1 MSDLRIKLIL
11 DAKISLDE
19 ITKITYGNFEMDR
32 NKVFEL
38 MENFKGNE
46 RDFLDDFIFWGKD
59 FKVIV
64 KIDDDLFFEKISF
77 KQPTI
82 IEKIIPDNLIRTFTH
97 EAKDGMFYSLPFES
111 EELKK
116 EKEIQNAKRIEQERK
131 EREREEAYAISFYEA
146 FETHI
151 LSNENLKYL
160 EDFSILRDKKRP
172 NNRYII
178 IPEDFPLYEEKSFYK
193 ELLGKDLYNVIDF
206 YGYTYSKDNK
216 FILSL
221 FKCDGLF
228 GTIFYAADRRND
240 MIKNLLDNKKIF
252 KTIGFSFDY
261 IPDNL
266 KDISNDEIIEQIL
279 IKLKNRGDF

>member
-1 MSDLRIKLIL
+1 MSNLCVKLIL
-11 DAKISLDE
+11 DAKIYLDE
-19 ITKITYGNFEMDR
+19 VTKITYGNFEMDK

-38 MENFKGNE
+38 MRDFEGNE
-46 RDFLDDFIFWGKD
+46 KDFLDDFVFWGKD
-59 FKVIV
+59 FKVMV
-64 KIDDDLFFEKISF
+64 RKDDELFFEKISF
-77 KQPTI
+77 KEPHI

-116 EKEIQNAKRIEQERK
+116 EKEKQNAKRIEQERK
-131 EREREEAYAISFYEA
+131 EREREESYAISFYEM
-146 FETHI
+146 FGTHI

-160 EDFSILRDKKRP
+160 EDFSVLKDKKRP
-172 NNRYII
+172 DNRYII
-178 IPEDFPLYEEKSFYK
+178 IPEDFPLYENELFYK
-193 ELLGKDLYNVIDF
+193 EILGNDLYNVIDF

-221 FKCDGLF
+221 LQCDGLF
-228 GTIFYAADRRND
+228 GTIFYAADKRND

-252 KTIGFSFDY
+252 KTIGLSFDY

-266 KDISNDEIIEQIL
+266 KDMSNDEIIEQIL
-279 IKLKNRGDF
+279 IKLKK

>member
-11 DAKISLDE
+11 DAKISLDD
-19 ITKITYGNFEMDR
+19 ITKITYGNFEMDK

-38 MENFKGNE
+38 MRDFKGNE
-46 RDFLDDFIFWGKD
+46 KDFLDDFVFWGKD
-59 FKVIV
+59 FKVMV
-64 KIDDDLFFEKISF
+64 KKDDELFFEKISF
-77 KQPTI
+77 KQPQI

-111 EELKK
+111 EELKR
-116 EKEIQNAKRIEQERK
+116 EKERQNAKRIEQEKK
-131 EREREEAYAISFYEA
+131 EREREESYAISFYEM
-146 FETHI
+146 FGTHI

-160 EDFSILRDKKRP
+160 EDFSVLRDKKRP
-172 NNRYII
+172 DNRYII
-178 IPEDFPLYEEKSFYK
+178 IPEDFPLYENELFYK
-193 ELLGKDLYNVIDF
+193 EILGKDLYNVIDF

-221 FKCDGLF
+221 LQCDGLF

-240 MIKNLLDNKKIF
+240 MIQNLLDNKKIF
-252 KTIGFSFDY
+252 KTIGLSFDY
-261 IPDNL
+261 IPENL

-279 IKLKNRGDF
+279 IKLKNKGV

>member
-1 MSDLRIKLIL
+1 MSNLCIKLIL
-11 DAKISLDE
+11 DAKIYLDE
-19 ITKITYGNFEMDR
+19 INKITYGNFEMDK

-46 RDFLDDFIFWGKD
+46 RDFLDDFVFWGKD
-59 FKVIV
+59 FKVMV
-64 KIDDDLFFEKISF
+64 RKDDGLFFEKISF
-77 KQPTI
+77 KQPQI

-111 EELKK
+111 EELKA
-116 EKEIQNAKRIEQERK
+116 EKERQNAKRTEQEEK
-131 EREREEAYAISFYEA
+131 EREREESYAISFYEA
-146 FETHI
+146 LEINI
-151 LSNENLKYL
+151 LSNENIKYL
-160 EDFSILRDKKRP
+160 EDFSVLRDKKRP
-172 NNRYII
+172 DNRYII
-178 IPEDFPLYEEKSFYK
+178 IPDNFPLYEEKSFYK

-216 FILSL
+216 FISYLL
-221 FKCDGLF
+221 QCDGLF
-228 GTIFYAADRRND
+228 GTIFYAADKRND

-266 KDISNDEIIEQIL
+266 KDMSNDEIIEEIL
-279 IKLKNRGDF
+279 IKLKK

>member
-11 DAKISLDE
+11 DAKISLDD
-19 ITKITYGNFEMDR
+19 ITKITYDNFEMDKD
-32 NKVFEL
+32 KVFEL
-38 MENFKGNE
+38 MENFKENE
-46 RDFLDDFIFWGKD
+46 RDFLDDFIFWGED

-64 KIDDDLFFEKISF
+64 KIDDDLSFEKISF

-97 EAKDGMFYSLPFES
+97 KAKDGLFYSLPFES

-116 EKEIQNAKRIEQERK
+116 EKERQNAKRIEEEKR
-131 EREREEAYAISFYEA
+131 EMEREEAYAISYYEA
-146 FETHI
+146 LETRI

-160 EDFSILRDKKRP
+160 EDFSILKDKKRL
-172 NNRYII
+172 NKYII
-178 IPEDFPLYEEKSFYK
+178 IPENFPLYENELFYK

-206 YGYTYSKDNK
+206 YGYTYSDDNK
-216 FILSL
+216 FISYLL
-221 FKCDGLF
+221 QCDGLF
-228 GTIFYAADRRND
+228 GTIFYANDRRND

-252 KTIGFSFDY
+252 KTFGFFFDY

-266 KDISNDEIIEQIL
+266 KDMSNDEIIEQIL
-279 IKLKNRGDF
+279 IKLKKRDLN

>member
-11 DAKISLDE
+11 DAKISLDD
-19 ITKITYGNFEMDR
+19 ITKITYDNFEMDKD
-32 NKVFEL
+32 KVFEL
-38 MENFKGNE
+38 MKNFKGNE
-46 RDFLDDFIFWGKD
+46 RDFLDNFIFWGED

-64 KIDDDLFFEKISF
+64 KIDDDLSFEKISF

-97 EAKDGMFYSLPFES
+97 KAKDGLFYSLPFES

-116 EKEIQNAKRIEQERK
+116 EKEIQNAKRIEEEKR
-131 EREREEAYAISFYEA
+131 EMEREEAYAISYYEA
-146 FETHI
+146 LETRI

-160 EDFSILRDKKRP
+160 EDFSILKDKKRL
-172 NNRYII
+172 NKYII
-178 IPEDFPLYEEKSFYK
+178 IPKDFPLYENELFYK

-206 YGYTYSKDNK
+206 YGYTYSDDNK
-216 FILSL
+216 FISYLL
-221 FKCDGLF
+221 QCDGLF
-228 GTIFYAADRRND
+228 GAIFYAENRRNY

-266 KDISNDEIIEQIL
+266 KDLSNDEIIYHVL
-279 IKLKNRGDF
+279 TKLKKCDLN

>member
-11 DAKISLDE
+11 DAKISLDD
-19 ITKITYGNFEMDR
+19 ITKITYDNFEMDKD
-32 NKVFEL
+32 KVFEL

-46 RDFLDDFIFWGKD
+46 RDFLDDFIFWGED

-64 KIDDDLFFEKISF
+64 KIDDDLSFEKISF

-97 EAKDGMFYSLPFES
+97 KAKDGLFYSLPFES

-116 EKEIQNAKRIEQERK
+116 EKEIQNAKRIEEEKR
-131 EREREEAYAISFYEA
+131 EMEREEAYAISYYEA
-146 FETHI
+146 LETRI

-160 EDFSILRDKKRP
+160 EDFSILKDKKRP
-172 NNRYII
+172 NKYII
-178 IPEDFPLYEEKSFYK
+178 IPKDFPLYENELFYK

-206 YGYTYSKDNK
+206 YGYTYSDDNK
-216 FILSL
+216 FISYLL
-221 FKCDGLF
+221 QCDGLF
-228 GTIFYAADRRND
+228 GAIFYAENRRNY

-266 KDISNDEIIEQIL
+266 KDLSNDEIIYQVL
-279 IKLKNRGDF
+279 TKLKKCDLN